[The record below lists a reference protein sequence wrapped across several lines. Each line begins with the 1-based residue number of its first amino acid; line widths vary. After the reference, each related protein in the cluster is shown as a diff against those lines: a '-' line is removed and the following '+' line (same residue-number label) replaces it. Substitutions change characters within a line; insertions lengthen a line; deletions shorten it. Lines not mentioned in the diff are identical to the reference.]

1 MHDARQKLRHFL
13 AVLAAAPLVAGLGCA
28 LFAGPPAPAPVELT
42 FLGPEAGCASAEP
55 EEVVIWREEVRG
67 KPHQVEWTVAGNGEY
82 RWVLTRA
89 GEKAGGDH
97 FPRRQIRC
105 GEESVRS
112 GRPMN
117 LLGEGN
123 ATWTYLVEVYEC
135 APDPRPEPIC
145 VLDPTVIIKDY
156 P

>member
-1 MHDARQKLRHFL
+1 MHDARHRVKQFL
-13 AVLAAAPLVAGLGCA
+13 AVLAAAPLAAGLGCA
-28 LFAGPPAPAPVELT
+28 LFAGPPEPAPVVLT
-42 FLGPEAGCASAEP
+42 FLGAEAGCASAEP
-55 EEVVIWREEVRG
+55 EEVEIWREEVGG
-67 KPHQVEWTVAGNGEY
+67 KPHQVEWTVAGYGEY

-117 LLGEGN
+117 LPGEGH

-135 APDPRPEPIC
+135 APDARPEPIC
-145 VLDPTVIIKDY
+145 VLDPTIFIRD
-156 P
+156 